1 MDATRT
7 IRIVPDTDALA
18 SEAASLVVQHARA
31 AVAARGRFMLALS
44 GGATPR
50 ATYARLASLP
60 EPDEMPWARTWI
72 FFGDERCVPAGHH
85 ESNYHMASE
94 TLLSKVPIPA
104 SQVFPMRGHSD
115 DTDAAAT
122 EYARTLATVFGTRRG
137 ALPRFDV
144 ILLGFGVDGHTAS
157 LFPGSPVLKEV
168 FRPVAAVHAAA
179 ATIPERITLTFPVI
193 NAAACVIFLGS
204 GTEKAKVVRA
214 MLAERTALPASMVE
228 PTDGTLL
235 WILDR
240 AAAAFLPPDTKP

>member
-1 MDATRT
+1 MVVTPE
-7 IRIVPDTDALA
+7 IRIVPDAEALA
-18 SEAASLVVQHARA
+18 AEAASLVVERARA

-44 GGATPR
+44 GGGTPR

-60 EPDEMPWARTWI
+60 EPDEMPWDRTWI
-72 FFGDERCVPAGHH
+72 FFGDERCVPTGHH
-85 ESNYHMASE
+85 ESNLRMASD
-94 TLLSKVPIPA
+94 TLLSKVPVPPG
-104 SQVFPMRGHSD
+104 QVFAMRGDSD
-115 DTDAAAT
+115 DSDAAAS
-122 EYARTLATVFGTRRG
+122 EYAKTLAGVFGTRRG
-137 ALPRFDV
+137 ELPRFDL

-193 NAAACVIFLGS
+193 NAAACVAFLGS
-204 GTEKAKVVRA
+204 GMEKAKVVRA
-214 MLAERTALPASMVE
+214 MLAERAPLPAAMVE

-240 AAAAFLPPDTKP
+240 AAAALLPSDTKR